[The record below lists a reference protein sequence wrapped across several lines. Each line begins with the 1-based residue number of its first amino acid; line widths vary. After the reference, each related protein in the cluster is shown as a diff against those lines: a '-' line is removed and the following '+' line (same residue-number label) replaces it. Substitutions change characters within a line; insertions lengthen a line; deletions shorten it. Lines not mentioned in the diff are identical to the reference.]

1 VFRALASGT
10 LYSPRLLFADA
21 LRLVQ
26 LSVVLILG
34 LLVLTGRPLDQLAGG
49 SVGGAAVSGA
59 AFPRVG
65 PLATN
70 STTTNVS
77 TLNLN
82 GTWQNA
88 ANGDTYA
95 VLEQPI
101 AQSNGSVRS
110 WFFGATYLTD
120 PGCPGAIGSE
130 YISSGYNTSGIMQGI
145 IGKEGYMKLCTPATN
160 PVVADCG
167 QPAFWTTSFNAT
179 VSPDIISGYFLDQ
192 YWTWDTGANG
202 SVTNCEME
210 YNFWQ
215 PFSLTPVFA
224 SANSSSASG
233 TSQQGTGSTTPP
245 TVQAS
250 GHSTS
255 SSSSTSTKSGLGGLL
270 PVGLAILLVV
280 VAAVFVVIKWRPRNP
295 RVPPQ
300 PSTAT

>member
-1 VFRALASGT
+1 M
-10 LYSPRLLFADA
+10 
-21 LRLVQ
+21 Q
-26 LSVVLILG
+26 LSVVLVLG
-34 LLVLTGRPLDQLAGG
+34 LVLITGRPLDQLAGG
-49 SVGGAAVSGA
+49 SVGGATA
-59 AFPRVG
+59 AAPRALSPLIS

-101 AQSNGSVRS
+101 VQNGSVHS

-120 PGCPGAIGSE
+120 PSCPGAIGSE
-130 YISSGYNTSGIMQGI
+130 YISSGYNSSGIMQGT

-179 VSPDIISGYFLDQ
+179 VSPNIISGDFYDQ

-202 SVTNCEME
+202 TITNCELE
-210 YNFWQ
+210 YSFWQ
-215 PFSLTPVFA
+215 PFTLTPAFA
-224 SANSSSASG
+224 SANSSAASS
-233 TSQQGTGSTTPP
+233 TTQQGTGSTTPP
-245 TVQAS
+245 TGQTS
-250 GHSTS
+250 GHSTT
-255 SSSSTSTKSGLGGLL
+255 SSSSTSTKSGLGGGLL
-270 PVGLAILLVV
+270 PIGLVILIVA
-280 VAAVFVVIKWRPRNP
+280 VAAIFVVIKWRPRNP
-295 RVPPQ
+295 RIPPQ
-300 PSTAT
+300 PGTTA